1 MPAKNSLSPVLNKVD
16 LLIAEISHLRS
27 SGPHFQI
34 LHRFR
39 LPGSDCLA
47 GEEIAAAL
55 LVYRSYEYQLRL
67 SLAQRLIFDF
77 LARHSRLAQSARQIE
92 LGMRAD
98 PFCKLHAKNANGRT
112 GLTRRIP
119 RSSIK
124 EHIRR
129 LHQALEIAFHEAGMG
144 IDPRS
149 VLIVQDTVGNEVGY
163 RLKATCSWTHID
175 LTSRNTQPLWGGNAE
190 HFGK

>member
-1 MPAKNSLSPVLNKVD
+1 MPAKSSLSPVLNKVA
-16 LLIAEISHLRS
+16 LLVAEIAHLRRA
-27 SGPHFQI
+27 GPHFRI
-34 LHRFR
+34 VHRFR

-47 GEEIAAAL
+47 GEEIFGAFLAS
-55 LVYRSYEYQLRL
+55 RGCEYQLRL
-67 SLAQRLIFDF
+67 SLAQRLIFDYC
-77 LARHSRLAQSARQIE
+77 ARHCRLAQSARQIE

-98 PFCKLHAKNANGRT
+98 PFCKFHAKNANGRT
-112 GLTRRIP
+112 ALTRRIP

-129 LHQALEIAFHEAGMG
+129 LHQALGIAFHEAGMG

-163 RLKATCSWTHID
+163 KLKATCSWTHID
-175 LTSRNTQPLWGGNAE
+175 LTSRDRQPLW
-190 HFGK
+190 